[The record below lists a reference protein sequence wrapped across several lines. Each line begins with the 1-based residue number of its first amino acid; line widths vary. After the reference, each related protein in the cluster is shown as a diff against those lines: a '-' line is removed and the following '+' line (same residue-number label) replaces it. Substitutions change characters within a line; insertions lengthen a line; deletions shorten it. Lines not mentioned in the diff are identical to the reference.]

1 MFAFDLVWPYM
12 GLGMALLLALLL
24 ATDALR
30 SDLSVSR
37 WQDLAWLAWAGM
49 LAYLIHQFEEHG
61 IDAQGAVYAF
71 RTDACRNFGFSDIHA
86 CPIPFSFITAVNIS
100 AVWLFGPATAL
111 LGRRRPE
118 LALAFFAIPFVN
130 AFAHI
135 VPAMA
140 QGAYNAGMLTG
151 IVLFLPLSLWTF
163 RVAVTRYRLGWRA
176 VIGTTAAGIMF
187 HAILMGSLA
196 AFVGGHIGVPVLDTI
211 QVINPA
217 IILLIVAR
225 FRRRTASLV

>member
-24 ATDALR
+24 FTDALR

-37 WQDLAWLAWAGM
+37 WQDLVWLAWAGM

-71 RTDACRNFGFSDIHA
+71 RSDACRNFGFSDIHA

-118 LALAFFAIPFVN
+118 LALAFFAIP
-130 AFAHI
+130 
-135 VPAMA
+135 
-140 QGAYNAGMLTG
+140 
-151 IVLFLPLSLWTF
+151 
-163 RVAVTRYRLGWRA
+163 
-176 VIGTTAAGIMF
+176 
-187 HAILMGSLA
+187 
-196 AFVGGHIGVPVLDTI
+196 
-211 QVINPA
+211 
-217 IILLIVAR
+217 
-225 FRRRTASLV
+225 